1 MFSKTALAAV
11 AGLSF
16 MLASTATPNMALAAQ
31 DTGQQICAPEKK
43 KSGKKVVKKTTKKTV
58 VKKSSGGKVVKRTTT
73 TRVAGNQRRHV
84 DRRVVTRTTSQAYV
98 LIGTPVV
105 YRAYGRGWCRALHRG
120 CHWSPGIGR
129 HCGRHVGR
137 VKC

>member
-1 MFSKTALAAV
+1 MFNKTALAAV

-16 MLASTATPNMALAAQ
+16 LMASTATPNMALAAQ

-58 VKKSSGGKVVKRTTT
+58 VKKSSGKKVVKKTTT
-73 TRVAGNQRRHV
+73 TRVAGKHRGS

-98 LIGTPVV
+98 VIGRPVV
-105 YRAYGRGWCRALHRG
+105 YRAYGAGWCRALHRG
-120 CHWSPGIGR
+120 CHWSPGLGR

-137 VKC
+137 VRC